1 MTSGTLSY
9 HLGDVAG
16 GGNPCA
22 GDNRVGTGDISALG
36 ASYGATFPVGSPLSC
51 LDVGPTRTG
60 TVDGQPLTDH
70 RLSFRDLLIYAINY
84 SIVSMPAG
92 GAQPLAASSDALRL
106 RVPSLP
112 GVGQTFEV
120 ALEMSG
126 AGDAQGVSA
135 QLAFDPA
142 VVEALGTARGE
153 LLARQGRE
161 AVVFSAQP
169 GNVDAALLGVGGG
182 IAGEGELARLTFRVK
197 VPGDPAL
204 RIAAAEGR
212 DAQNRE
218 LLLGGIG
225 VTGGASGHTALRLAF
240 PNPFYKSTTVVLSL
254 REQGPASVRVYD
266 VAGRTVRTLLNSVQP
281 AGERVLAWDGRDDSG
296 TPLGAG
302 VYMLRLEAG
311 GHRETRAV
319 RLVK

>member
-1 MTSGTLSY
+1 M
-9 HLGDVAG
+9 
-16 GGNPCA
+16 
-22 GDNRVGTGDISALG
+22 
-36 ASYGATFPVGSPLSC
+36 
-51 LDVGPTRTG
+51 
-60 TVDGQPLTDH
+60 
-70 RLSFRDLLIYAINY
+70 
-84 SIVSMPAG
+84 
-92 GAQPLAASSDALRL
+92 
-106 RVPSLP
+106 
-112 GVGQTFEV
+112 
-120 ALEMSG
+120 
-126 AGDAQGVSA
+126 
-135 QLAFDPA
+135 
-142 VVEALGTARGE
+142 
-153 LLARQGRE
+153 
-161 AVVFSAQP
+161 FSAQP

-225 VTGGASGHTALRLAF
+225 VTGGASGRTALRLAF
-240 PNPFYKSTTVVLSL
+240 PNPFYKSTTLVLSL